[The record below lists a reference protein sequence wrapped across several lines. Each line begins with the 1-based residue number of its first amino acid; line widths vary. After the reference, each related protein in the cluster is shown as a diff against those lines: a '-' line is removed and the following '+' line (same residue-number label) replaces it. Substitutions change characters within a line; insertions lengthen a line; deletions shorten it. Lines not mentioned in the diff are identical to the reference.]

1 MKNEKFDKKELLKPI
16 NMLNL
21 YAQGAF
27 PMADESG
34 EIDWYQPKVRTI
46 IPLDNYNVPRS
57 LKKFMEKCE
66 FHFAFSQ
73 RTLDVVY
80 NCADRTETWIS
91 DELINAYK
99 GLEEIG
105 FLHSVEVYSKSMLI
119 GGLFGITIGGA
130 FFGESMFSR
139 TSQAS
144 KTALIKLI
152 ERLNNKGFTI
162 LDVQFTNPH
171 LEMFGSIEI
180 DFDVYNHM
188 LANAYDKDVSFI

>member
-66 FHFAFSQ
+66 FHFGFSQ

-105 FLHSVEVYSKSMLI
+105 FLHSVEVYSKSKLI

-180 DFDVYNHM
+180 DFDEYNHM